1 MKTRNEILAAEL
13 ACNKIDC
20 IGFVDPEEWE
30 EYVDE
35 VRGRITV
42 HSCCNP
48 EDIPVYSSKA
58 GDAYKLLLKELLD
71 LRDYMQDN
79 IHILEVAVAYNTLDS
94 LIHKQGER

>member
-1 MKTRNEILAAEL
+1 MKTTNEIIAAGLAY
-13 ACNKIDC
+13 NKIDC
-20 IGFVDPEEWE
+20 IGFVDSDEWE

-42 HSCCNP
+42 HSCHNP
-48 EDIPVYSSKA
+48 GDIPVYSSKS

-71 LRDYMQDN
+71 LRDCMQDN

-94 LIHKQGER
+94 LIHKQGVR

>member
-71 LRDYMQDN
+71 LREYMQGN
-79 IHILEVAVAYNTLDS
+79 IHILEVARAYNILDS
-94 LIHKQGER
+94 LIFKQGER